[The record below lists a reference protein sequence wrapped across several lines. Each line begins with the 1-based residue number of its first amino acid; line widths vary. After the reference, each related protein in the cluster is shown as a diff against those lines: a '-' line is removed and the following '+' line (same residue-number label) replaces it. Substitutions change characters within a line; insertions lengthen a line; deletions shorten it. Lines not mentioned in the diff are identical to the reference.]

1 MKHNV
6 RGGERER
13 ERERENN
20 DSITRTVLR
29 YRNYIDI

>member
-6 RGGERER
+6 RGGER